1 MTTPNKNKGQQEE
14 KITALYGRLSD
25 DDGVDLESNS
35 IQNQRTIL
43 QDYCRSHGYLRP
55 QFFYDDGVSGTTFA
69 GVR

>member
-1 MTTPNKNKGQQEE
+1 MTQATGTQE
-14 KITALYGRLSD
+14 KITALYGRLSE

-35 IQNQRTIL
+35 ISNQRTIL
-43 QDYCRSHGYLRP
+43 QDYARCHGFTNP